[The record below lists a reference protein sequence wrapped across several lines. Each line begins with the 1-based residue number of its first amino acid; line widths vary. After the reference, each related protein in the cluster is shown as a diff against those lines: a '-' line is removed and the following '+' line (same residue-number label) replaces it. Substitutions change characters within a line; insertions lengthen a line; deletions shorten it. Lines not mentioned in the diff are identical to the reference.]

1 VLASGSDSAGDG
13 GIIIQQDDPNGEAYG
28 EAFAFDGLSSLR
40 WGVTS
45 SMHATGSSFTPDAF
59 MSTVVVGSGGNL
71 PSSAPSK
78 YQKAGNIFT
87 SASGDIYIYS

>member
-1 VLASGSDSAGDG
+1 
-13 GIIIQQDDPNGEAYG
+13 
-28 EAFAFDGLSSLR
+28 
-40 WGVTS
+40 
-45 SMHATGSSFTPDAF
+45 MHATGSSFTPDAF